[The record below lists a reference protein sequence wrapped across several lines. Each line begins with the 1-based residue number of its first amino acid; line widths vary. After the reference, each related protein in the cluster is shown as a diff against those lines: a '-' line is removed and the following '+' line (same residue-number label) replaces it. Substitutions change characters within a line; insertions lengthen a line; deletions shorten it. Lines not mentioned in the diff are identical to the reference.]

1 MKSKILIVED
11 VPEMSALIS
20 LYLSK
25 EGMETIRCETAEM
38 ALEQFDTIK
47 PDMMVLDLNLP
58 GMDGFELL
66 SYLRKKSS
74 IPVIIVPARD
84 ADEDIIMGLGYG
96 ADEFVTK
103 PFSLTVK

>member
-66 SYLRKKSS
+66 SYLRKKA
-74 IPVIIVPARD
+74 VFR
-84 ADEDIIMGLGYG
+84 
-96 ADEFVTK
+96 
-103 PFSLTVK
+103 